1 MEYKYQLLQS
11 TGIVMFFTIISKV
24 LGFGREMTIAAYFGA
39 TGDTD
44 AYLVALSVPGIL
56 IAALGAAISTVLIP
70 IFTQAYAK
78 DAEQFQDVF
87 NNFLTVLVIGFS
99 MLFCIAQPLAPYL
112 VRIMAPGFNQE
123 MLGKAT
129 YLTRLMLPSIIFM
142 GLSSL
147 YSAALNSMQNF
158 AVPSM
163 VGLPY
168 NVIIILSSVL
178 LGKTYGITA
187 LAIGTVAAIVSQ
199 AVLQDIALHRR
210 KVRYKPKLD
219 WGSLELKMAAH
230 LVLPVFLS
238 SAVYQIN
245 TIVDKQMASM
255 LTEGSISALSFANK
269 LTMLP
274 FGLFVGSLLTVLYPG
289 LAETAM
295 KEDWAGFRERLIL
308 GVKNIVI
315 WVTPMMV
322 GLIVLREPIVRVLFE
337 RKAFDAAATQM
348 TAYAVIFYAVGLPF
362 LSLNNLLKRGFWSL
376 QDTKTPMIV
385 GIVTV
390 CSNIALNFVFVRF
403 MAHGGLALATS
414 LSVLIG
420 TIVLLVCMFKRV
432 NTIDMAST
440 IPFVF
445 KCTLASLLMGLL
457 CNNLMTLLAG
467 KVALPEVIRL
477 GIVVVL
483 AGVTYV
489 FMLMILRVR
498 EVRQLFNLKVVE
510 KLWFTSVSND
520 QNE

>member
-11 TGIVMFFTIISKV
+11 TGIVMFFTIISKL
-24 LGFGREMTIAAYFGA
+24 LGFGREMTIAACFGA

-44 AYLVALSVPGIL
+44 AYLVALSIPGVL
-56 IAALGAAISTVLIP
+56 IAALGAAISIVLIP
-70 IFTQAYAK
+70 MFTQAYAK
-78 DAEQFQDVF
+78 DTEQFQDIF
-87 NNFLTVLVIGFS
+87 SSLFTVLVIGFA

-112 VRIMAPGFNQE
+112 VKIMAPGFDQE
-123 MLGKAT
+123 MLDKAT

-147 YSAALNSMQNF
+147 YSAALNSMQDF

-168 NVIIILSSVL
+168 NVVIILSSLL

-187 LAIGTVAAIVSQ
+187 LATGTVAAIVSQ

-210 KVRYKPKLD
+210 KVRYKPKCDL
-219 WGSLELKMAAH
+219 GSLELKMAVR

-245 TIVDKQMASM
+245 TVVDKQMASM
-255 LTEGSISALSFANK
+255 LGEGSISALSFANK

-289 LAETAM
+289 LAEMAI
-295 KEDWAGFRERLIL
+295 KENWVGFRERLIL
-308 GVKNIVI
+308 GVKNIII

-337 RKAFDAAATQM
+337 RRAFDAVATQM
-348 TAYAVIFYAVGLPF
+348 TAYVVVFYAVGLPF

-420 TIVLLVCMFKRV
+420 TIVLLVCMFERV

-440 IPFVF
+440 VPLVF
-445 KCTLASLLMGLL
+445 KCTLASMAMGLL
-457 CNNLMTLLAG
+457 CGNLMTLLAR
-467 KVALPEVIRL
+467 KVALPEVVRL
-477 GIVVVL
+477 SIVIVSG
-483 AGVTYV
+483 GVTYV
-489 FMLMILRVR
+489 LMLMALRVK
-498 EVRQLFNLKVVE
+498 EVRRLSDLRGAKSFFAKN
-510 KLWFTSVSND
+510 TD
-520 QNE
+520 